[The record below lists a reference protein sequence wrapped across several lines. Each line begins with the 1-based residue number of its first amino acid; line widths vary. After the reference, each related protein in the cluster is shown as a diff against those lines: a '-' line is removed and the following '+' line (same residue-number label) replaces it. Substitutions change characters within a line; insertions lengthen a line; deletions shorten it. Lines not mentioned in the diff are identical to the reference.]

1 MAANLARCGNDLQAA
16 AISLCPAIATV
27 LAAIGAQPGCLLA
40 RMSGSGATCF
50 GLFATT
56 AEAEAAASAMPA
68 HWWSHA
74 GPLYEPPA

>member
-1 MAANLARCGNDLQAA
+1 
-16 AISLCPAIATV
+16 
-27 LAAIGAQPGCLLA
+27 PGCLLA